1 MRAKFSYSKIVDK
14 GFGAIGIGGDLR
26 ALDQEDFNELYS
38 AFLEYGFLIFPN
50 QHLNEAEN
58 IDFAKRFGE
67 LEFGA
72 LPLAN
77 EHKQEDGSFNN
88 IIPLNTQRMRTN
100 VGNEAWHT
108 DSTYWPISSKCAMLS
123 ALKVPSAGGETQLA
137 DARAGYDALSAD
149 LKASIEELG
158 AYHSTEFSQGN
169 DLGDFPKRDKSSIY
183 HGEAYYRPLVK
194 VHPETGRRSL
204 LIGRHAFGIPGLSRN
219 KSRELLA
226 RLLQVVVGDEKYVY
240 THRWAVGD
248 LLVWD
253 NRCLLHRA
261 RPYDYSQPR
270 VLIGSRIAGDENS
283 ELAYYPEDKKAE
295 EGRAVLDSELKSLRE
310 SHGFVS

>member
-1 MRAKFSYSKIVDK
+1 M
-14 GFGAIGIGGDLR
+14 
-26 ALDQEDFNELYS
+26 
-38 AFLEYGFLIFPN
+38 
-50 QHLNEAEN
+50 
-58 IDFAKRFGE
+58 
-67 LEFGA
+67 
-72 LPLAN
+72 
-77 EHKQEDGSFNN
+77 
-88 IIPLNTQRMRTN
+88 
-100 VGNEAWHT
+100 
-108 DSTYWPISSKCAMLS
+108 
-123 ALKVPSAGGETQLA
+123 
-137 DARAGYDALSAD
+137 
-149 LKASIEELG
+149 
-158 AYHSTEFSQGN
+158 
-169 DLGDFPKRDKSSIY
+169 
-183 HGEAYYRPLVK
+183 K

-270 VLIGSRIAGDENS
+270 VLIGSRIAGEENS

-310 SHGFVS
+310 SHGFLPDCFWRFTLRTYLLKFPNYYSFGLA